1 MLVALRS
8 NAQWMLVGIYVVLV
22 LASTGLCII
31 SRLLER
37 AQVTELKLRI
47 RSWWVMVI
55 VFSVA
60 LIIGTEVSL
69 FFFALVSLLALQEFL
84 GLALAGRSH
93 EALGRSTYLAVPIQY
108 YWIASADY
116 EMFLLNIPLFM
127 TLLLSAGFAFRGDT
141 RGYLHTVSTLG
152 WGLML
157 TVFALSHLG
166 FLLMLPDSVNPV
178 AGTAGLV
185 LYLVCLTE
193 VSDVAQF
200 LVGRTLGRRPI
211 TPNVSPNKTL
221 EGFLGGLGVTLVL
234 ATLLAPWLTPFNLWQ
249 GAIAGLL
256 IGLGGFAGDVTIS
269 AVKRDLGVKD
279 AGKLIP
285 GHGGVLDR
293 VDSLIFTAPLFF
305 HFVNQLQA

>member
-8 NAQWMLVGIYVVLV
+8 NAQWMLLGIYVVLFM
-22 LASTGLCII
+22 ASTGLYIV
-31 SRLLER
+31 SSFLGP
-37 AQVTELKLRI
+37 AQITELKLRI

-55 VFSVA
+55 MFSVA

-69 FFFALVSLLALQEFL
+69 FFFALISLLALKEFI
-84 GLALAGRSH
+84 GLALPDRSH
-93 EALGRSTYLAVPIQY
+93 EALGWCTYLTVPIQY

-116 EMFLLNIPLFM
+116 EMFLLTIPLFM

-141 RGYLHTVSTLG
+141 RGYLHTVAILG

-166 FLLMLPDSVNPV
+166 FLLILPDSVNPV

-193 VSDVAQF
+193 VNDVAQF

-211 TPNVSPNKTL
+211 TPNVSPSKTL
-221 EGFLGGLGVTLVL
+221 EGFVGGIGVTLVL
-234 ATLLAPWLTPFNLWQ
+234 ATLLAPWLTPFNAWQ
-249 GAIAGLL
+249 GVIAGLL

-305 HFVNQLQA
+305 HFVNQLHA

>member
-22 LASTGLCII
+22 MASTGLYMV
-31 SRLLER
+31 SRFLER
-37 AQVTELKLRI
+37 AQINELTLRI

-60 LIIGTEVSL
+60 LVIGTQLSL
-69 FFFALVSLLALQEFL
+69 IFFALVSLLALREFL
-84 GLALAGRSH
+84 TLALVGREH
-93 EALGRSTYLAVPIQY
+93 EMLAWSTYFAVPVQY
-108 YWIASADY
+108 YWIASANY
-116 EMFLLNIPLFM
+116 EMFLLTVPLFM
-127 TLLLSAGFAFRGDT
+127 TLLLSAGFAVRGHT
-141 RGYLHTVSTLG
+141 HGYLHTVAVLG

-166 FLLMLPDSVNPV
+166 FLLMLPDSVNPL

-193 VSDVAQF
+193 LNDIAQF
-200 LVGRTLGRRPI
+200 LFGRSLGRRRI
-211 TPNVSPNKTL
+211 TPKVSPSKTL
-221 EGFLGGLGVTLVL
+221 EGLLGGLGVTLVL
-234 ATLLAPWLTPFNLWQ
+234 ATLLASWLTPFNAWQ
-249 GAIAGLL
+249 GMIAGLL
-256 IGLGGFAGDVTIS
+256 IGLGGFAGDLTMS
-269 AVKRDLGVKD
+269 ALKRDLGVKD

-305 HFVNQLQA
+305 HFVNQLQV